1 MKPDFSSTLGW
12 AALFEGT
19 SLLALLF
26 IAMPLKYYA
35 DIPLAVKMIGPAH
48 GMLFIGYVSLLL
60 FHSGKNELSFPH
72 TLLGLLSAMI
82 PFGSF
87 IYKYKILR

>member
-1 MKPDFSSTLGW
+1 MKPDFSLLRW

-35 DIPLAVKMIGPAH
+35 DIPLAVKIIGPAH
-48 GMLFIGYVSLLL
+48 GMLFIGYISLLL
-60 FHSGKNELSFPH
+60 FHSGKNELSLTN
-72 TLLGLLSAMI
+72 TLLGFVSAML

-87 IYKYKILR
+87 IYKYKVLR

>member
-1 MKPDFSSTLGW
+1 MKPDFFLLRW

-35 DIPLAVKMIGPAH
+35 DIPLAVKIIGPAH
-48 GMLFIGYVSLLL
+48 GMLFLGYISLLL
-60 FHSGKNELSFPH
+60 FHSGKEELSFPN
-72 TLLGLLSAMI
+72 TLLGFVSAMV

-87 IYKYKILR
+87 VYKYKILR